1 MNKIVMSFLVLFLF
15 VILITIGV
23 SNYNT
28 RTVLDDDKQS
38 FSFLN
43 QFPYEM
49 QDNVTMKLN
58 FLVRV
63 IASLFGAFVACYGF
77 YFFLIDG
84 SYHKTLPEYISS
96 CLFLIIG
103 ISIFLQFVIS
113 LKNYNLHLIC
123 SSLCFSFTVIN
134 YVICGIFILNEDR
147 YSNALAYILF
157 VVAFVLL
164 VLLLVTPL
172 KRWGYLEKEEV
183 DGTVR
188 YYRKKLSILP
198 FMEWIFILSNVLLI
212 LMLGIF

>member
-1 MNKIVMSFLVLFLF
+1 MSKIVMSFLVLFLF

-28 RTVLDDDKQS
+28 RTVLDNDKQS

-123 SSLCFSFTVIN
+123 SSLSFAFTVVN
-134 YVICGIFILNEDR
+134 YVICGIFILSEDR
-147 YSNALAYILF
+147 YSNFIAYILF

-164 VLLLVTPL
+164 ILLFVTPL

-188 YYRKKLSILP
+188 YYRKKISILP